1 MADIPPFDITAAHKY
16 FSAENFNKT
25 WEFIE
30 NSQRTAEEDL
40 AMLHTAI
47 ASLWHWSQREDAT
60 AQNLSVGCWQ
70 VSRVFSLIRQ
80 PDNARMYGLLSLKHA
95 ESLEPFFKAYACE
108 SLARAE
114 MLADNRVVMK
124 HYLEKARAMV
134 EQVTDEEDRNL
145 LLKDLET
152 IR

>member
-1 MADIPPFDITAAHKY
+1 MADPLPFDIVTAHKY
-16 FSAENFNKT
+16 FSVENFNKT

-30 NSQRTAEEDL
+30 KSERSEEESL

-47 ASLWHWSQREDAT
+47 VSLWHWSQREDAT
-60 AQNLSVGCWQ
+60 PKNLSVGAWQ
-70 VSRVFSLIRQ
+70 VSRVFSLMGQ
-80 PDNARMYGLLSLKHA
+80 FDNARSYGLLSLKHA

-114 MLADNRVVMK
+114 MIANNRVTMK
-124 HYLEKARAMV
+124 YYLEKAHALAQEVM
-134 EQVTDEEDRNL
+134 DEEDKQI

-152 IR
+152 IK

>member
-1 MADIPPFDITAAHKY
+1 MADPLPFDIVTAHKY

-30 NSQRTAEEDL
+30 KSERSEEENL

-47 ASLWHWSQREDAT
+47 VSLWHWSQREDAT
-60 AQNLSVGCWQ
+60 PKNLSVGAWQ
-70 VSRVFSLIRQ
+70 VSRVFSLMGQ
-80 PDNARMYGLLSLKHA
+80 SDNARSYGLLSLKHA

-114 MLADNRVVMK
+114 MIANNRVTMK
-124 HYLEKARAMV
+124 YYLEKAHALAQEVM
-134 EQVTDEEDRNL
+134 DEEDKQI

-152 IR
+152 IK